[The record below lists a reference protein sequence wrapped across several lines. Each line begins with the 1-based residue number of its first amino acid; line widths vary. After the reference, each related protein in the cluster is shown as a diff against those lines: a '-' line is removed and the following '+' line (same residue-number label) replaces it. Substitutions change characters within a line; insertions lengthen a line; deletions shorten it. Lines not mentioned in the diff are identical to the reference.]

1 MSPHLGRPIPMRS
14 RFSRLVVFLA
24 LVLLAVGAGTGAR
37 AAVGWNA
44 ALRQPES
51 WFSTA
56 EARALADSVLR
67 YQDKSG
73 GWPKNTDFS
82 APPSKTFVEEAS
94 KGAHPPTI
102 DNGATTTPLR
112 FLALLIS
119 ASPRD
124 AAKLRP
130 AFERGFD
137 YLLEAQYANGGWPQF
152 FPLREGYYTHITY
165 NDNAMVN
172 VLTLLR
178 DASHGEAPYAFV
190 DAKRR
195 ARAATAVT
203 KGLDCILRTQVKQN
217 GRLTVWCAQHD
228 EKTLAPAWAR
238 KYEPP
243 SLSGS
248 ESVGIVR
255 FLMAIEKPSPAVITA
270 VESAAAW
277 FEKAKLTGIRVE
289 KTRDSDGKADRRV
302 TSDADAP
309 PLWARFYELGTDRP
323 LFLDRDSVPH
333 YDYAEITSERRSG
346 YGYYGSWAASLLEKD
361 YPKWRQRLGLPSK
374 PKPAK
379 PQS

>member
-1 MSPHLGRPIPMRS
+1 MRS

-289 KTRDSDGKADRRV
+289 KTRDSEGKADRRV
-302 TSDADAP
+302 APDADAP

-374 PKPAK
+374 PKPAPAK